1 MRRVA
6 SVLVLAITLSPLR
19 GYADPEAVRA
29 SVEPAPAVVLSPAEL
44 QAPLAARA
52 HRRKLIGRGLT
63 LGGLGALVIALG
75 VGVPLIW
82 NAYHGGEPNTG
93 HDDAKAQAG
102 LGLSI
107 AFGALAGVGMTAGAV
122 LWQTGAS
129 DEKHLA
135 RGDYAGPELLRKRRR
150 AGIALLSVGA
160 VGMIMFAAGWGLV
173 DQKLCVE
180 NCSPEDKDGVK
191 GGIGLIFAG
200 IGLGATGFVTGG
212 LLVDEARRDRKL
224 QLAARPGGL
233 SLVF

>member
-19 GYADPEAVRA
+19 GYTDPEAVRA

-107 AFGALAGVGMTAGAV
+107 AFGALAGVGMTAGTV
-122 LWQTGAS
+122 L
-129 DEKHLA
+129 
-135 RGDYAGPELLRKRRR
+135 
-150 AGIALLSVGA
+150 
-160 VGMIMFAAGWGLV
+160 
-173 DQKLCVE
+173 
-180 NCSPEDKDGVK
+180 
-191 GGIGLIFAG
+191 
-200 IGLGATGFVTGG
+200 
-212 LLVDEARRDRKL
+212 
-224 QLAARPGGL
+224 
-233 SLVF
+233 